1 MIQEEVVGLVHL
13 PVDMIVGLVVL
24 LDNREVV
31 MVGVEAVLPR
41 LLLR

>member
-13 PVDMIVGLVVL
+13 LDMMVGIVVL
-24 LDNREVV
+24 LDNMEVV
-31 MVGVEAVLPR
+31 MVGVEAVLSR

>member
-13 PVDMIVGLVVL
+13 LDMMVGIVVL

-31 MVGVEAVLPR
+31 MVGVEAVLSR